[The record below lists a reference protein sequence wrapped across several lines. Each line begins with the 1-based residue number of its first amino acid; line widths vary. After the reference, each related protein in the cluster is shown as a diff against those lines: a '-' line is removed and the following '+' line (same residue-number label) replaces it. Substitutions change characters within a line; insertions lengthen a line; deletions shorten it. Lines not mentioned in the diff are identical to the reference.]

1 MAFLSGGTRSQRS
14 PIQQRKKIIDNLQK
28 EILKIEDR
36 TLKGLITAGFLIKN
50 RSLKQTPID
59 TGNLR
64 ASSYLVW
71 KSGLV
76 SEPRFKST
84 KKKKRDKALEKGRH
98 QTQTQIAKAIVSK
111 FEKQNIIALI
121 IGFTASYALFVHE
134 TNKMYN
140 QGNWK
145 FLEKAVAES
154 STEILQIIKENA
166 KIK

>member
-1 MAFLSGGTRSQRS
+1 MSFGTGSDRSQRG
-14 PIQQRKKIIDNLQK
+14 PIQQRKRIIDNLQK
-28 EILKIEDR
+28 EILKIENR

-64 ASSYLVW
+64 SSSYLVW
-71 KSGLV
+71 KNKVS
-76 SEPRFKST
+76 SEPSFKGEDANKESS
-84 KKKKRDKALEKGRH
+84 RH
-98 QTQTQIAKAIVSK
+98 QTQTQVAKAIVNK
-111 FEKQNIIALI
+111 FEKQNIIAI
-121 IGFTASYALFVHE
+121 VIGFTASYAVFVHE
-134 TNKMYN
+134 INKMYN

-154 STEILQIIKENA
+154 STEILQIIKENV